1 MTTTPETGQ
10 SPVSSPA
17 SFAERCKA
25 ISESRAFQMAIFGV
39 ILANAV
45 VLGLGTYDSIEREAG
60 GLLQLLNEIFLGIF
74 VLEILTRIA
83 AYGKRPQDFFKD
95 GWNVFDFVVVFAAFV
110 PGVRENATLLRLV
123 RLLRVV
129 RVISVLPDLRVLI
142 SGMGR
147 ALPPI
152 GAMAALA
159 VLLLFTYGMVG
170 WELFGEALP
179 ERWGDIGQAMLTL
192 FTVLTLEG
200 WNEILFTAQE
210 VHPES
215 WIFFVSFVL
224 IASFLLINILIA
236 IIINSVEEARN
247 AERAEAFEDRL
258 EEAEK
263 SGEQID
269 PLEDALGRIDE
280 IKGGLEELRSE
291 VAAIELHERR
301 EAGAKADTRDQTR
314 RRLRPSGRRG
324 RGM

>member
-1 MTTTPETGQ
+1 M
-10 SPVSSPA
+10 S
-17 SFAERCKA
+17 
-25 ISESRAFQMAIFGV
+25 IFGV

-60 GLLQLLNEIFLGIF
+60 SLLNLLNEIFLGIF
-74 VLEILTRIA
+74 VIEVLTRIA
-83 AYGKRPQDFFKD
+83 AYGRRPQDFFKE

-159 VLLLFTYGMVG
+159 ILLLFTYGMIG

-236 IIINSVEEARN
+236 IIINAVEEARD
-247 AERAEAFEDRL
+247 AERADQLEDRL
-258 EEAEK
+258 EQAEQA
-263 SGEQID
+263 GTQVD
-269 PLEDALGRIDE
+269 PLGEAVARIDE
-280 IKGGLEELRSE
+280 LKVGLDSLRNE

-301 EAGAKADTRDQTR
+301 ESVDDPAQKPAKK

>member
-1 MTTTPETGQ
+1 MT
-10 SPVSSPA
+10 
-17 SFAERCKA
+17 
-25 ISESRAFQMAIFGV
+25 IFGV

-45 VLGLGTYDSIEREAG
+45 VLGLGTYDSFEREFG
-60 GLLQLLNEIFLGIF
+60 HLLLVLNEVFLGVF
-74 VLEILTRIA
+74 VVEMLIRLA
-83 AYGKRPQDFFKD
+83 GYGRRPQDFFKD

-129 RVISVLPDLRVLI
+129 RVVSVLPDLRVLI

-159 VLLLFTYGMVG
+159 VLLIFTYGMIG

-236 IIINSVEEARN
+236 IIINAVEEARE
-247 AERAEAFEDRL
+247 AERTQEAEERLQLIEEGGEVADPLQNALDRL
-258 EEAEK
+258 AELK
-263 SGEQID
+263 SWIGEV
-269 PLEDALGRIDE
+269 ETE
-280 IKGGLEELRSE
+280 ISVFRLRDGGAESTPEGSPTTE
-291 VAAIELHERR
+291 P
-301 EAGAKADTRDQTR
+301 K
-314 RRLRPSGRRG
+314 RLRPSGRRG

>member
-1 MTTTPETGQ
+1 MTDTINAGPEVPDST
-10 SPVSSPA
+10 
-17 SFAERCKA
+17 SFAQRCRA
-25 ISESRAFQMAIFGV
+25 LVDSRGFQMTIFAV

-60 GLLQLLNEIFLGIF
+60 SLLNLLNEIFLGIF
-74 VLEILTRIA
+74 VLEVLTRIA
-83 AYGKRPQDFFKD
+83 AYGRRPQDFFKS

-129 RVISVLPDLRVLI
+129 RVVSVLPDLRVLI
-142 SGMGR
+142 AGMGR

-159 VLLLFTYGMVG
+159 VLLLFTYGMIG

-236 IIINSVEEARN
+236 IIINAVEEARD
-247 AERAEAFEDRL
+247 AERADQLEDRL
-258 EEAEK
+258 EEAERL
-263 SGEQID
+263 GTQVD
-269 PLEDALGRIDE
+269 PLGEAVARIDDL
-280 IKGGLEELRSE
+280 KVGLDSLRDE
-291 VAAIELHERR
+291 VAAIELKERR
-301 EAGAKADTRDQTR
+301 GSPDDKSPQGGKG
-314 RRLRPSGRRG
+314 RRLRPSARRG

>member
-1 MTTTPETGQ
+1 MT
-10 SPVSSPA
+10 
-17 SFAERCKA
+17 
-25 ISESRAFQMAIFGV
+25 IFGV

-45 VLGLGTYDSIEREAG
+45 VLGLGTYDSFEREFG
-60 GLLQLLNEIFLGIF
+60 HLLLVLNEVFLGVF
-74 VLEILTRIA
+74 VVEMLIRLA
-83 AYGKRPQDFFKD
+83 GYGRRPQDFFKD

-129 RVISVLPDLRVLI
+129 RVVSVLPDLRVLI

-159 VLLLFTYGMVG
+159 VLLIFTYGMIG

-200 WNEILFTAQE
+200 WNEILFSAQE

-236 IIINSVEEARN
+236 IIINSVEEARD
-247 AERAEAFEDRL
+247 AERAEELEDRL
-258 EEAEK
+258 EEAER
-263 SGEQID
+263 SGARVD
-269 PLEDALGRIDE
+269 PLGEAVSRIDDLRA
-280 IKGGLEELRSE
+280 GLESLRAE
-291 VAAIELHERR
+291 VAAIELHSRR
-301 EAGAKADTRDQTR
+301 EGEGDSAAGEAPR